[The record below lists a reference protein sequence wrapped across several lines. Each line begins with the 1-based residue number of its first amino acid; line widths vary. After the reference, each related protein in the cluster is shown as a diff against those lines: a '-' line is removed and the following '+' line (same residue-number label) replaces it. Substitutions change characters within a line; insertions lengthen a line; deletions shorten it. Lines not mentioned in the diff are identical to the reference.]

1 LCRSQVF
8 DKNIIFASILAR
20 PIKIDTMKKI
30 FYSFLILFTM
40 FSLSSSAQCGDD
52 LLKQALKEMGSSQY
66 IKDFTVEM
74 IKEKK
79 DTKTGYVKYSVV
91 LQSNTQ
97 YKFNIVNGSSNTEQM
112 VMQLKQAEKLI
123 SSNFHNGKMYN
134 EFQFICRK
142 TGVYNLYFS
151 FKGGQEGCAKSV
163 LSLVKQ
169 LK

>member
-1 LCRSQVF
+1 MKEKFKR
-8 DKNIIFASILAR
+8 
-20 PIKIDTMKKI
+20 MKKI
-30 FYSFLILFTM
+30 FYSFLILFTV
-40 FSLSSSAQCGDD
+40 FSVSSSAQCGDSA
-52 LLKQALKEMGSSQY
+52 LKQALKDMGTSQY

-79 DTKTGYVKYSVV
+79 DAKTGYVKFSVV

-97 YKFNIVNGSSNTEQM
+97 YKFNIVNGASNSEQM
-112 VMQLKQAEKLI
+112 IMQLKQGEKLI
-123 SSNFHNGKMYN
+123 SSNLHNGKMYN
-134 EFQFICRK
+134 EFQFVCRK